1 MVRSILLR
9 RVSPGA
15 RSERGVSGA
24 EMALLLAVVALG
36 AVGGLTV
43 VGGSLGGGSDL
54 DTASAALGEEAV
66 LIDENTADG
75 ASAGSGAGGSSGVFG
90 GAAEGVS
97 GTGLDGGFT
106 SDPEVGGYWNT
117 HRPGEFIGEWEVVAG
132 SVDAKVTH
140 SASFGL
146 GDEDDQ
152 FMDLNGSNAAGHI
165 RRTVDVFPDTEYNLS
180 VDLGENTY
188 GGPAVKSMEIIW
200 NGEVISTLEVDLP
213 SSNELKT
220 FTVRLPP
227 SSTGE
232 AVLEFRSLH
241 GGSYGVLID
250 NPTLTL
256 VPR

>member
-1 MVRSILLR
+1 MRG
-9 RVSPGA
+9 P
-15 RSERGVSGA
+15 ERGASGA
-24 EMALLLAVVALG
+24 EMALLVGVVALAAVAG
-36 AVGGLTV
+36 ITSVGGA
-43 VGGSLGGGSDL
+43 LGGEDL
-54 DTASAALGEEAV
+54 DTASSALGEQPV
-66 LIDENTADG
+66 RIDESTEDG
-75 ASAGSGAGGSSGVFG
+75 ASAGNGAGGSSGVFG
-90 GAAEGVS
+90 GAAAGVS
-97 GTGLDGGFT
+97 RTGLSGGFT

-117 HRPGEFIGEWEVVAG
+117 HRPGEFIGGWEVVAG

-140 SASFGL
+140 SSRFGL

-165 RRTVDVFPDTEYNLS
+165 RRTVDVFADTEYNLS

-200 NGEVISTLEVDLP
+200 NGEVVSTIEVDLP
-213 SSNELKT
+213 TSDELKT

-227 SSTGE
+227 SPTGQG
-232 AVLEFRSLH
+232 VLEFRSLH

-256 VPR
+256 VPS